1 LIDQK
6 KLDKIDK
13 EKMYQI
19 YDTWPEIAEKSY
31 NKKFAA
37 TEFGEI
43 DHIVFA
49 GMGGS
54 GALGDIFA
62 SILSKKDIHVRVVK
76 GYHLPKTVDSNT
88 LVIVTSVSGNT
99 VEALNILEQV
109 NKINCKC
116 IGFSSGGI
124 MEEFC
129 IKNNIEYR
137 KIPQIHSPRASFSTF
152 LFSMLKILGPTLSID
167 ENHILESI
175 SELKKLKN
183 KINTSNLTE
192 SNESL
197 SISNWIEGIPLIYY
211 PVGLEAA
218 AIRFKNSLQENTK
231 IHAITENVIEACHN
245 GIVSWE
251 KNSNV
256 QPILLQGKDDHFKTK
271 ERWVILKEYFNKK
284 GIAYKE
290 INSIDGNI
298 LSKII
303 CLIYLCDYTSIY
315 LSVVRDIDPSPV
327 ESIAFIKKRI

>member
-6 KLDKIDK
+6 KLDVIDK

-31 NKKFAA
+31 NIKFDDI
-37 TEFGEI
+37 EFGEI

-76 GYHLPKTVDSNT
+76 GYLLPKTVDSDT
-88 LVIVTSVSGNT
+88 LVVVTSVSGNT
-99 VEALNILEQV
+99 VEALNILEQA
-109 NKINCKC
+109 NKMNCKV

-152 LFSMLKILGPTLSID
+152 LFSMLKILGPILSID

-175 SELKKLKN
+175 SELKKLRN
-183 KINTSNLTE
+183 KINSSNLTE

-197 SISNWIEGIPLIYY
+197 SIGNWIKGIPLIYY
-211 PVGLEAA
+211 PSGLEAS

-271 ERWVILKEYFNKK
+271 ERWVILKDYFNKR

-290 INSIDGNI
+290 INSINGNI

-303 CLIYLCDYTSIY
+303 CLIYLFDYTSIY
-315 LSVVRDIDPSPV
+315 LSVERGIDPSPV
-327 ESIAFIKKRI
+327 ESITFIKKRI